1 MKTRGFTL
9 LEVVVT
15 LAILMVVIGA
25 LFGVVQGQQ
34 TAFYQGNLQRAAQGQ
49 ARAAYA
55 YVAEKLANAGYG
67 MDPSLAFDFTSAVAP
82 CPLAAC
88 PRDATNENDELV
100 FFSRNDRYWCP
111 SVYTDEPVG
120 NAWRILSVAGDTA
133 RVNART
139 GDVFAAGRILQAVCG
154 GADTYAYF
162 TVAQTV
168 RATGAGGLD
177 IPLVAAVPTN
187 PFRRQDQAYA
197 ACFQTGQARAFLID
211 RYRFHVRPV
220 TVEGVVVPYLV
231 LDPGL
236 DANSDGWDEAEE
248 IVVAEG
254 IETFQIAYEL
264 TNTTL
269 AARGSVPGTAI
280 LFTPGFPGVNAGTG
294 MTTLQFPGVVAPG
307 QFEYEPTSW
316 YSYAVGPP
324 PADTRL
330 TDHQANIRA
339 VRVSLRARGPS
350 QNPSGGVAGVLVP
363 VQNQDTLPGWLNPNV
378 NYDRSRVDGTVLVR
392 NMVSRGLLDH

>member
-1 MKTRGFTL
+1 
-9 LEVVVT
+9 
-15 LAILMVVIGA
+15 MVVIGA

-139 GDVFAAGRILQAVCG
+139 GDVFPRGRILQAVCG
-154 GADTYAYF
+154 GADQYAYF

-168 RATGAGGLD
+168 KVTSAGAFD
-177 IPLVAAVPTN
+177 IPLVGVVTSN
-187 PFRRQDQAYA
+187 PFLRQDQAYA
-197 ACFQTGQARAFLID
+197 ACFQTGQARLFLID
-211 RYRFHVRPV
+211 RYRFHVRPE
-220 TVEGVVVPYLV
+220 TVDGNVVPYLV
-231 LDPGL
+231 LDQGVDRNL
-236 DANSDGWDEAEE
+236 DGAIDEDDELL
-248 IVVAEG
+248 VAEG
-254 IETFQIAYEL
+254 VENLQVGYVLANAALPTPIPG
-264 TNTTL
+264 L
-269 AARGSVPGTAI
+269 AAPIKFVAAPAGDVRQVPAAAGSTAAPDQI
-280 LFTPGFPGVNAGTG
+280 TIAGFPGA
-294 MTTLQFPGVVAPG
+294 APAFG
-307 QFEYEPTSW
+307 ESPYLPSSFLGL
-316 YSYAVGPP
+316 AVGPP
-324 PADTRL
+324 PAAQRL
-330 TDHQANIRA
+330 TDHQANVIGLRLALVTRSAATDRSSVGDTFRPLNMTADPSWVKARQVGGRDGYQRA
-339 VRVSLRARGPS
+339 LFTST
-350 QNPSGGVAGVLVP
+350 VLVP
-363 VQNQDTLPGWLNPNV
+363 
-378 NYDRSRVDGTVLVR
+378 
-392 NMVSRGLLDH
+392 NMTAGGLTYF